1 MKQNRR
7 KARIRALQA
16 LYSLKI
22 VNNVNNNFIF
32 KLNKSIIDV
41 TYFYKLYLGVLTN
54 YNKLDNFMLPYLSRD
69 INKLDYIEHTILRI
83 AIFELIYHSYI
94 PYKVVIN
101 EAIELTKI
109 FGTNGSYK
117 FINGVL
123 DKIINKIN
131 IKK

>member
-1 MKQNRR
+1 MRQNRR

-22 VNNVNNNFIF
+22 INSINNDFIF

-41 TYFYKLYLGVLTN
+41 TYFYKLYLGVLKKCD
-54 YNKLDNFMLPYLSRD
+54 KLDNIMLPFLSRN
-69 INKLDYIEHTILRI
+69 INKLDHIEHIILRI
-83 AIFELIYHSYI
+83 AIFELVYHNYI

-109 FGTNGSYK
+109 FGTSSSYK

-123 DKIINKIN
+123 DQVVNKIN

>member
-1 MKQNRR
+1 MKHNRR

-16 LYSLKI
+16 LYSSRIIK
-22 VNNVNNNFIF
+22 NVNNNFIF

-41 TYFYKLYLGVLTN
+41 SYFYKLYLGVLTN
-54 YNKLDNFMLPYLSRD
+54 YDKLDSVMLPYLSRS
-69 INKLDYIEHTILRI
+69 INKLDHIEHTILRI
-83 AIFELIYHSYI
+83 AIFELIYHDYI

-101 EAIELTKI
+101 EAIELAKM
-109 FGTNGSYK
+109 FGSCSSYK

>member
-16 LYSLKI
+16 LYSFKI
-22 VNNVNNNFIF
+22 VNDVNNNFIF

-41 TYFYKLYLGVLTN
+41 TYFYKLYLGVITN
-54 YNKLDNFMLPYLSRD
+54 YNKLDNIMLPYLSRS
-69 INKLDYIEHTILRI
+69 ISKLDHIEHIILRI
-83 AIFELIYHSYI
+83 AIFELTYHRYI

-109 FGTNGSYK
+109 FGTNGGYK